1 MGKDL
6 NGKSL
11 GTGISQRKDGRY
23 EAPALINGVKVHL
36 YNTSLSQ
43 LRKDFEA
50 EKAKVIRNEKN
61 NRSNMTL
68 SDWFEEWIKAYKEP
82 KLKGGQSNKIYLRK
96 IQNTYLRLLGKKR
109 LKIFHLSM
117 FKQLLINL

>member
-36 YNTSLSQ
+36 IIQVFLSFA
-43 LRKDFEA
+43 R
-50 EKAKVIRNEKN
+50 
-61 NRSNMTL
+61 T
-68 SDWFEEWIKAYKEP
+68 
-82 KLKGGQSNKIYLRK
+82 
-96 IQNTYLRLLGKKR
+96 LRLKR
-109 LKIFHLSM
+109 LRLSGTRRITG
-117 FKQLLINL
+117 LI